1 MRFFNSSLK
10 IVQRRTL
17 TPFIGIASIHR
28 HIPDGP
34 VERRYHRN
42 ITGVTARLART
53 VHRPDPEVV
62 GGAVFKAGDGVR
74 GACCSPHG
82 IGIGGGKVVRGTLGH
97 HVVGHIRL
105 RVGVPAQVGGA
116 SAGGTGQVF
125 HGSRIGARIKSILI
139 GTYIG
144 GSAAR

>member
-1 MRFFNSSLK
+1 MDVFILFAHVRTCFKHNSIAIMRFFNSSLK

-62 GGAVFKAGDGVR
+62 GGAVFKAGDSV
-74 GACCSPHG
+74 
-82 IGIGGGKVVRGTLGH
+82 
-97 HVVGHIRL
+97 
-105 RVGVPAQVGGA
+105 
-116 SAGGTGQVF
+116 
-125 HGSRIGARIKSILI
+125 
-139 GTYIG
+139 
-144 GSAAR
+144 